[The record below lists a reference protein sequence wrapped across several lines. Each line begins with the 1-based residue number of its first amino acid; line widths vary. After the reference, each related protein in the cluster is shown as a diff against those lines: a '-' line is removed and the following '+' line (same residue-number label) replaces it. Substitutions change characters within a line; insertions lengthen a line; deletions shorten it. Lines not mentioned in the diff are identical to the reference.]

1 MFKRLA
7 AMLGAAAILAMAAPS
22 YAATTLSVLAQPIAQ
37 SSLEELIASYE
48 KSHPDVRVHVD
59 YAASGVTLAQIK
71 NGAPIDL
78 VFLPD
83 LLVAKESALFDESAL
98 AFQTH
103 TEIIVSKQSAS
114 KIHTPKDLGNK
125 GIRLGG
131 GTAGS
136 VVEGFQTKML
146 TNLERT
152 FGPDLAARY
161 KANVVTTNSI
171 STVFHKQID
180 DDLIDAAIVVAAG
193 IPAGKYVVLSV
204 PPDAPVIN
212 KYFVAIVKASKNAGA
227 AKDFMAYVI
236 GAAAQ
241 PVWKSHQFDNK

>member
-1 MFKRLA
+1 MFKRSA
-7 AMLGAAAILAMAAPS
+7 AMLGAVAMLVTASPS

-37 SSLEELIASYE
+37 SSLEELIPAYE
-48 KSHPDVRVHVD
+48 KSHPDVKIHVD
-59 YAASGVTLAQIK
+59 YAASNVTLAQIK

-83 LLVAKESALFDESAL
+83 ALIAKESALFEQSAL

-103 TEIIVSKQSAS
+103 TEIIVSKQAAS

-125 GIRLGG
+125 GVRLGG
-131 GTAGS
+131 GTVGS
-136 VVEGFQTKML
+136 VTEAFQTKML
-146 TNLERT
+146 MNLDKA
-152 FGPDLAARY
+152 FGPDLVARY

-180 DDLIDAAIVVAAG
+180 ADLIDAAIVVAAG

-212 KYFVAIVKASKNAGA
+212 KYLVAVVKASANAQSA
-227 AKDFMAYVI
+227 RDFMAYLI
-236 GAAAQ
+236 SASAQ
-241 PVWKSHQFDNK
+241 PVWKSHQFDKK